1 MKMNTIDKYVLKNH
15 ITPYLFGFSIIT
27 FIFIMDFLYRYLDLF
42 IGKGINF
49 LVAME
54 FFILSLGHMFALI
67 IPMSVMPATLM
78 AFGQLASDNEI
89 TAMKSSG
96 ISLYRIILPVLIA
109 SLILT
114 GGLVYFNNYIL
125 PESNHKLLGLMIDI
139 GKMKPTMNIKENIF
153 CESIEDYTL
162 LIQEKNDKTGT
173 IKGVQIFQ
181 LNKEGIP
188 VITVAEKGKMKYI
201 KRKNLL
207 QFELEN
213 GEIHKM
219 PNPDDVSTY
228 RKTHF
233 EHYTLSIQDS
243 DRDLNRTKR
252 NYRGDRE
259 MNIAMMKARIRE
271 INTEIDRSL
280 TRMNKTALKPIQNTF
295 NNIFPQISDSAST
308 GISRRIRGIEI
319 YSGSDKENRSKTI
332 SSIQKILKKIKNEIK
347 IMEAKRSQIARYK
360 VEIHK
365 KYSIAF
371 SCTIFILIGAPL
383 ALLSGKKGITMAIG
397 FSLLFFVIYYIFL
410 IGGEKLA
417 DRQYLAPWLA
427 MWLPNIIFTAI
438 SIGLIHMVVNES
450 KTINWEKIHLLKQ
463 WRKKRKKAI
472 L

>member
-1 MKMNTIDKYVLKNH
+1 
-15 ITPYLFGFSIIT
+15 
-27 FIFIMDFLYRYLDLF
+27 MDFLYRYLDLF

-54 FFILSLGHMFALI
+54 FFVLSLGHMFALI

-78 AFGQLASDNEI
+78 AFGQLAADNEI
-89 TAMKSSG
+89 AAMKSNG
-96 ISLYRIILPVLIA
+96 ISLYRIITPVLLA

-114 GGLVYFNNYIL
+114 GGLVWFNNYVL

-139 GKMKPTMNIKENIF
+139 GKMKPTIRIKENIF
-153 CESIEDYTL
+153 CESVKGYTL
-162 LIQEKNDKTGT
+162 LIQQKNDKTGA

-181 LNKEGIP
+181 LDQEGIP
-188 VITVAEKGKMKYI
+188 VITIAEKGRMKYI
-201 KRKNLL
+201 KRKRLL

-219 PNPDDVSTY
+219 PNPDDISTY
-228 RKTHF
+228 RKTRF
-233 EHYTLSIQDS
+233 EHYTLNIQDS
-243 DRDLNRTKR
+243 DRELNRTKR

-271 INTEIDRSL
+271 INKEINGSL
-280 TRMNKTALKPIQNTF
+280 ERMHAIALPPIEKTFSRVLPQGFDSTANVVSKPTKGIKLHSPAEIKHRPETILSIKKALGKM
-295 NNIFPQISDSAST
+295 
-308 GISRRIRGIEI
+308 E
-319 YSGSDKENRSKTI
+319 
-332 SSIQKILKKIKNEIK
+332 NEIK
-347 IMEAKRSQIARYK
+347 VMEAKKSQISRYK
-360 VEIHK
+360 VEIQK

-383 ALLSGKKGITMAIG
+383 ALLSGKKGITMSIG
-397 FSLLFFVIYYIFL
+397 FSIFFFVIYYVFL

-427 MWLPNIIFTAI
+427 MWLPNIIFSTL
-438 SIGLIHMVVNES
+438 SIVLIHLVVHETR
-450 KTINWEKIHLLKQ
+450 TIDWKKINPLKL
-463 WRKKRKKAI
+463 WRKKGIKTI